1 VKYTWIQFI
10 KSIELPFIFVH
21 QLTCSMS
28 GGGGAAL
35 PGPNIEP
42 SDYMTSGCK
51 DYSTFPYQLDEN
63 VVGADLIRMTSGKVT
78 ITQRLQDDRFFLG
91 NLLLQEFEN
100 IVNRQPFFLFQAD
113 GCQAVPQIAR
123 DVPCRG

>member
-1 VKYTWIQFI
+1 
-10 KSIELPFIFVH
+10 
-21 QLTCSMS
+21 MS
-28 GGGGAAL
+28 TGGGAAL

-51 DYSTFPYQLDEN
+51 DYSTYPCPIDAN
-63 VVGADLIRMTSGKVT
+63 VSVGDLIRMTSDKVT

-91 NLLLQEFEN
+91 NLLLQGFDEN
-100 IVNRQPFFLFQAD
+100 IVNSQPFFLFQVG

-123 DVPCRG
+123 DAPCRG